1 QDRARGARA
10 RPDRARAGRGRAGP
24 DALRPEAPRE
34 PAVEAPPGSIC
45 ADPRSRPPDRDRS
58 AAAASPGGAGGPSA
72 PPAGFR
78 PPRVAPDIRG
88 TTMRTTGTGPGAERR
103 LGDFEILDEIGRGGM
118 GVVYRAR
125 QTSMGRLVAL
135 KVLPGFVGLD
145 PDSVA
150 RFRREAEA
158 AGRLSHPGIVPIFHV
173 GEDQGIHFYAME
185 LVEGPSLE
193 SLLDSLDGR
202 VPERLLA
209 SLFEETALVEACPGL

>member
-1 QDRARGARA
+1 
-10 RPDRARAGRGRAGP
+10 
-24 DALRPEAPRE
+24 
-34 PAVEAPPGSIC
+34 
-45 ADPRSRPPDRDRS
+45 
-58 AAAASPGGAGGPSA
+58 
-72 PPAGFR
+72 
-78 PPRVAPDIRG
+78 
-88 TTMRTTGTGPGAERR
+88 
-103 LGDFEILDEIGRGGM
+103 
-118 GVVYRAR
+118 VYRAR

-209 SLFEETALVEACPGL
+209 SLFEETALVEACPGLREPLAQHSLSGGARYARSCAAIAADVAAALEVAHRGGVVHRDLKPSNILIHRSGRPVLADFGLARDEQTVGLTQSGDALGTPSYMAPEQACGSKA